1 MKGAMLRI
9 AAGRWRG
16 RRIAAPSGRAVRPTA
31 ARARG
36 AIFDVLAHNPAFA
49 DAGLA
54 GAVAL
59 DAFAGSGALGLEA
72 LSRGA
77 RFAHFI
83 DDDPRALA
91 AVRDNLA
98 ALGAGALA
106 ALHRR
111 DATDPGPAP
120 EAAAF
125 AFLDPP
131 WESPLAAPALA
142 ALAAR
147 GWLARGAAIALE
159 HPAAAAPAFPGGF
172 ETVAQ
177 RRYGRAAIAFLR
189 WTGGGG

>member
-1 MKGAMLRI
+1 MLRI

-16 RRIAAPSGRAVRPTA
+16 RRIAAPPGRAVRPTA

-91 AVRDNLA
+91 SVRDNLA

-125 AFLDPP
+125 AFLDPA
-131 WESPLAAPALA
+131 WESPLAALALA
-142 ALAAR
+142 ARAAR